1 MSIFKK
7 LGTVTFRE
15 HYLTTDYEPMEA
27 APPFSEKD
35 GSFFKHE
42 AVIVVRGDLY
52 RDHFPDGSQVILD
65 MAVSPRTGDMV
76 LTALE
81 DGFIFGFLERMPNG
95 AVEIHYPD
103 AKHTWIHRCTDQVFR
118 VVGAFFPEKPSPR
131 HPYYVQKR
139 T

>member
-1 MSIFKK
+1 
-7 LGTVTFRE
+7 
-15 HYLTTDYEPMEA
+15 MEA

-65 MAVSPRTGDMV
+65 MLCRPVPATWF
-76 LTALE
+76 LQLLKTAS
-81 DGFIFGFLERMPNG
+81 FSAFWSACPNG

-118 VVGAFFPEKPSPR
+118 VVGGVLPWKKPSPR